1 MGKFFRWVLA
11 ISDFIF
17 AGVSVVGGIWMTA
30 TGAAP
35 WYGFLIGIG
44 LGVFLFFNAMSK
56 ISGDAY
62 YFTSVDA
69 FAILLIICGLVMLFN
84 YIL

>member
-17 AGVSVVGGIWMTA
+17 SVVAVIVGIWATA
-30 TGAAP
+30 SGAAP

-44 LGVFLFFNAMSK
+44 LGVFLFFNGLSK
-56 ISGDAY
+56 TSGDSY
-62 YFTSVDA
+62 YFTFFDGLT
-69 FAILLIICGLVMLFN
+69 ILLIIGGLVALFN
-84 YIL
+84 AIL